1 MFNREALQK
10 YIEEQGF
17 KQKAIAAKSGIDDTA
32 FSKILSG
39 NRKCE
44 VNEYIAICKAL
55 GVKPNKFIE
64 E

>member
-44 VNEYIAICKAL
+44 VNEYIAISR
-55 GVKPNKFIE
+55 P
-64 E
+64 